1 MKLKLKWCWNLS
13 VEGSMLSM
21 QSCMCWR
28 SFSTYYCTLFF
39 KQKLQYFKG
48 NAQSQAAL
56 FMEYH
61 VLKKN
66 TTWIHRCLVLC
77 LYTKKCWTHIL
88 NALCLL
94 YFGSIVAAFF
104 EKCQTLQK
112 ARWNTKLLSEHLI
125 LSKIGEKKARTKCR
139 SHEVEGSDLD

>member
-1 MKLKLKWCWNLS
+1 MKLNLKWCWNLS

-28 SFSTYYCTLFF
+28 SFFNILLHSFQTEIAVLQRECT
-39 KQKLQYFKG
+39 KSG
-48 NAQSQAAL
+48 GTL

-61 VLKKN
+61 VLKR
-66 TTWIHRCLVLC
+66 IRLGFIDVGC

-88 NALCLL
+88 SALCLL

-112 ARWNTKLLSEHLI
+112 TRLTKKTNCSLSIWCYPNLGKRRPE
-125 LSKIGEKKARTKCR
+125 LSAGVMK
-139 SHEVEGSDLD
+139 